1 MPKKTPEEVQAQR
14 EAWLARKAAR
24 AAGQDVPP
32 QPVSAEP
39 ASTTAAEAVAEASPE
54 PEASPQPVVEMAAP
68 APVAVEEAAPKL
80 PPQVPAAKRTP
91 EEVRAQREAFLA
103 AKAAK
108 AAGVA
113 APPPAPKPAEAAPTP
128 VPAPAPKPAEAAKP
142 APKPR
147 TTEAAAPKPAP
158 AKAEAAEAKVD
169 PNVTRRE
176 FLNYAWLASIV
187 LLTVEGV
194 GMSLWFAFPNFK
206 EGQFGGKF
214 PIGAAQDAL
223 PQVNSGPKAYTDGKF
238 WLINVDKQDAEGKPQ
253 KGVLALYK
261 VCVHLGCLY
270 DWVPMTNRFE
280 CPCHGSKYQLWGQY
294 IAGPARRSLDRFV
307 IQAVGPDGKVIA
319 ETDADGNPLII
330 EGNVNLVIDTGRR
343 ILGQPITTPA

>member
-1 MPKKTPEEVQAQR
+1 MPKKTPEEIQAQR

-24 AAGQDVPP
+24 AAGQDVPL
-32 QPVSAEP
+32 QTVSAEP
-39 ASTTAAEAVAEASPE
+39 TSTTAEAVAELSPE

-68 APVAVEEAAPKL
+68 EPAAVQETAPKL
-80 PPQVPAAKRTP
+80 PPQAPAAKRTP
-91 EEVRAQREAFLA
+91 EEARAQREAFLA

-113 APPPAPKPAEAAPTP
+113 APPPAPKPAETAPAPT
-128 VPAPAPKPAEAAKP
+128 PAPKPVEVATP

-147 TTEAAAPKPAP
+147 AAEAAAPKPAP
-158 AKAEAAEAKVD
+158 AKVAAVEKVD

-176 FLNYAWLASIV
+176 FLNYAWLASIA
-187 LLTVEGV
+187 LLTVQGI

-238 WLINVDKQDAEGKPQ
+238 WLINVDKQDAAGQPQ

-280 CPCHGSKYQLWGQY
+280 CPCHGSKYQLWGEY

-307 IQAVGPDGKVIA
+307 IQVVGPDGKVIA
-319 ETDADGNPLII
+319 ESDAEGNPLVI
-330 EGNVNLVIDTGRR
+330 EGNVSLVIDTGRR